1 MAARQPQH
9 LGFDS
14 RPGLRARGLGS
25 DSLRLVRHPLR
36 RPDLA
41 GPVLRQ
47 VVQQNPELVRKGPP
61 PDPPREVGDDAEVL
75 LPQLRSQVKIFL
87 QYLVASSH
95 CGHCGASMTCRIL
108 KDLTNSQGSYY
119 PQLDLKLRRLLY
131 VSNLFVIPTPIL
143 ISPNVAMSW
152 LAK

>member
-41 GPVLRQ
+41 GPLLRQ
-47 VVQQNPELVRKGPP
+47 VVQQNPELVGKGPP
-61 PDPPREVGDDAEVL
+61 ADPPGEVGDDAEVL
-75 LPQLRSQVKIFL
+75 LPQLRSQVEIFI
-87 QYLVASSH
+87 QVTRSS
-95 CGHCGASMTCRIL
+95 GFFTLETLSMDS
-108 KDLTNSQGSYY
+108 KYFS
-119 PQLDLKLRRLLY
+119 
-131 VSNLFVIPTPIL
+131 
-143 ISPNVAMSW
+143 A
-152 LAK
+152 